1 MTPASPAAA
10 RRATRAPALPPEQR
24 RQAIVEAILPLLV
37 EHGGGVTTRQL
48 AEAAGVAEGTL
59 FRVFEDK
66 AALLHAAAHSVLDP
80 DRAWRALADV
90 DRDLSLDA
98 MVATVAE
105 QLLESRSRVMAVLMA
120 VRGALAAEHLS
131 SAATGPRRPDVAR
144 ESDGVLLE
152 GLTALFARYREE
164 LRVEPERAA
173 RALRALVFGSRQP
186 WATDADALTGPE
198 IADLLVA
205 GVREAPC

>member
-1 MTPASPAAA
+1 MTSSSPAAA

-24 RQAIVEAILPLLV
+24 RQAIVEAVLPLLV
-37 EHGGGVTTRQL
+37 EHGGGVTTREL

-90 DRDLSLDA
+90 DPDLALDA

-120 VRGALAAEHLS
+120 VRGALATEPS
-131 SAATGPRRPDVAR
+131 SRGRSRPDVVR
-144 ESDGVLLE
+144 QSDGVLLE
-152 GLTALFARYREE
+152 GLTALFARYPDE

-186 WATDADALTGPE
+186 WATEKDALTGPE

-205 GVREAPC
+205 GVREVPPC